1 LVLILF
7 SCQETEEEAEDT
19 LIDTSTLDENLS
31 GQSSSLDE
39 IFFNFNN
46 ELDYSYDYY
55 SVAGIGYANTIENE
69 CLIRDTDKLN
79 LYTFPNYLVEGR
91 NCDDPSVLCEDE
103 GLDYNNY
110 VQNYL
115 LDETYGDICTCE
127 CIDEDGDSV
136 NCGANSAIGRS
147 YNNPSAGT
155 GVCQNEF
162 ITEGECSDNISESEI
177 ECCGNNDGTWDV
189 QSETCD
195 TSTEEWFSAEDV
207 CVRDGWIWFPETI
220 DCSLLDVNEDCVM
233 EEAQESDLLN
243 IQNIEF
249 SLIYTNLDQLE
260 WDGEAGRYKPV
271 PSEDQEISVSIID
284 SSDTYNVS
292 NYWTIIN
299 EWENIDGMVYVDH
312 SQWNDTTL
320 IIPED
325 PPEGQDSPDIVID
338 TTFTYTRTILGPDS
352 LMFRIN
358 SDCNND
364 GQWTEAEEF
373 DDTGDDGCF
382 DDNETGF
389 IYLLDENGGL
399 NFVDGSITNEQD
411 LINSY
416 TCGECQ
422 LNTINVTNPDYFVY
436 DGNNIVGFTSNAVCG
451 SDPNGDNWIDGFN
464 DPLIYKDGNGIYELG
479 ENFTDRNDNLL
490 IAEIYYDVD
499 GNGTKN
505 GLEPFVD
512 RNCNGSFDAEIGVN
526 DGNGIWDDGETF
538 LDTNFNGEWDNNE
551 YLYST
556 SQSPNQIILNYD
568 TNGDNIVDEF
578 EIDAPEI
585 VSTIDPEGINSV
597 MVYVNGGYEIF
608 TNMIS
613 EQPEESYQF
622 YKYTP
627 IEELVTVF
635 SNEIVEDIPA
645 DLTSNDYFVTKT
657 LWDMSNT
664 GVDVDGDG
672 IPDRDYDY
680 DYHLFRYSD
689 SDDSVGEGHLMK
701 LIHPAYYYH
710 YGYFETPSEIEEG
723 FYETSDL
730 IEDVMIYTVG
740 GMIREGEKVS
750 SYDEAQVDSN
760 NDGVIDMEY
769 EINKEFEVFFEEVP
783 VPVRQ
788 VLGIITEEGGDG
800 NTCSEGA
807 MITCAAD
814 GLQSCIDAEDT
825 EYAYNSCGE
834 EIEEIS
840 DCSADTLFN
849 AYKVVTTR
857 EVKMIGNGVEFG
869 ERNTIWLAN
878 GHGIIR
884 DKLEH
889 RWTEQN
895 GIENWSEYSRLEL
908 KSSSNQN
915 DALGRLFNGCKILHF
930 DDFENEGSF
939 NNDPFRITPTAIIQ
953 RSRNSYD

>member
-1 LVLILF
+1 MKVYFYNIIISIFLVLFLF
-7 SCQETEEEAEDT
+7 SCQETEEDNSVDDPV
-19 LIDTSTLDENLS
+19 DTSTLDEDLS

-46 ELDYSYDYY
+46 EIDYSYDYY

-79 LYTFPNYLVEGR
+79 LYTFPDYLVEGR
-91 NCDDPSVLCEDE
+91 NCSDPSVLCEDE
-103 GLDYNNY
+103 SLDYANY

-115 LDETYGDICTCE
+115 LDETYNNICTCE
-127 CIDEDGDSV
+127 CIDDDGDAV
-136 NCGANSAIGRS
+136 NCGSNSAVARS
-147 YNNPSAGT
+147 YNNPDAGS
-155 GVCQNEF
+155 GKCQN
-162 ITEGECSDNISESEI
+162 TYISNESECI
-177 ECCGNNDGTWDV
+177 NL
-189 QSETCD
+189 
-195 TSTEEWFSAEDV
+195 
-207 CVRDGWIWFPETI
+207 GWIWFSGTI
-220 DCSLLDVNEDCVM
+220 DCSVLDVNEDCVM

-249 SLIYTNLDQLE
+249 SLVYTNLDQLE

-271 PSEDQEISVSIID
+271 PSDDQEISVSIID
-284 SSDTYNVS
+284 SSDVYDIS
-292 NYWTIIN
+292 KYWSIIN

-320 IIPED
+320 IIAED
-325 PPEGQDSPDIVID
+325 PPEGQDSPDIIID

-364 GQWTEAEEF
+364 GQWTEAEAF
-373 DDTGDDGCF
+373 DDTGLDGCF
-382 DDNETGF
+382 DDDESGYM
-389 IYLLDENGGL
+389 YLLDA
-399 NFVDGSITNEQD
+399 DGNLTNEKD
-411 LINSY
+411 EINSY
-416 TCGECQ
+416 TCQTCQ
-422 LNTINVTNPDYFVY
+422 INSVNDI
-436 DGNNIVGFTSNAVCG
+436 DGDGQCDF
-451 SDPNGDNWIDGFN
+451 DPNGDNWNEGF
-464 DPLIYKDGNGIYELG
+464 DPLVYTENNGFYEYG
-479 ENFTDRNDNLL
+479 EDFTDRNDNLL
-490 IAEIYYDVD
+490 VAEIYYDID
-499 GNGTKN
+499 ENGTKN

-512 RNCNGSFDAEIGVN
+512 LNCNGIFDQDTGIN
-526 DGNGIWDDGETF
+526 NGNGIWDDGEDF
-538 LDTNFNGEWDNNE
+538 LDSDSGGSIGEWDNGE

-556 SQSPNQIILNYD
+556 SQSPNQIIVNYD
-568 TNGDNIVDEF
+568 TNGDGMVD
-578 EIDAPEI
+578 DSDGLPEI
-585 VSTIDPEGINSV
+585 ISNIEPEGINSA
-597 MVYVNGGYEIF
+597 MVYVNGSYENF
-608 TNMIS
+608 TDMIS
-613 EQPEESYQF
+613 EQAEESYQF

-627 IEELVTVF
+627 IKELVTVF
-635 SNEIVEDIPA
+635 SNEIVEDIPS

-689 SDDSVGEGHLMK
+689 SDDSVGDGHLMK
-701 LIHPAYYYH
+701 LVHPAYYYH

-740 GMIREGEKVS
+740 GMIREGEKVTT
-750 SYDEAQVDSN
+750 YNEVEVDSN
-760 NDGVIDMEY
+760 NDGVDDMRY
-769 EINKEFEVFFEEVP
+769 EVNKEFEVFIEQVAI
-783 VPVRQ
+783 PVRKL
-788 VLGIITEEGGDG
+788 LGTITEEDQDG
-800 NTCSEGA
+800 NTCSEGE

-814 GLQSCIDAEDT
+814 GVKSCVDAEDS
-825 EYAYNSCGE
+825 EYAYNSCGDQ
-834 EIEEIS
+834 IEELS
-840 DCSADTLFN
+840 DCSSDTLFN
-849 AYKVVTTR
+849 AYKVVSTK
-857 EVKMIGNGVEFG
+857 EIKMIGNGVEFG

-878 GHGIIR
+878 GYGVIR

-889 RWTEQN
+889 RWTEQS
-895 GIENWSEYSRLEL
+895 GAEDWSEYSRLEL

-915 DALGRLFNGCKILHF
+915 NPLGRLFNGCTILHF

-939 NNDPFRITPTAIIQ
+939 NNDPFKISPTAIIQ